1 MVISLSLVV
10 LVGIILVLMIRA
22 GKMKAGPALVAA
34 LFGFLLAS
42 SDLAPNI
49 RTSSTRSPA
58 PSATSTLSRPLRPH
72 SVAAWSGKRQTRGP
86 ARGSPGAGPSY
97 VWSGRRE
104 SNPRSQ
110 FGRLG
115 LYH

>member
-49 RTSSTRSPA
+49 QDF
-58 PSATSTLSRPLRPH
+58 LD
-72 SVAAWSGKRQTRGP
+72 SVASSIGDI
-86 ARGSPGAGPSY
+86 
-97 VWSGRRE
+97 
-104 SNPRSQ
+104 N
-110 FGRLG
+110 L
-115 LYH
+115 

>member
-1 MVISLSLVV
+1 VVISLSLVV

-49 RTSSTRSPA
+49 QDF
-58 PSATSTLSRPLRPH
+58 LD
-72 SVAAWSGKRQTRGP
+72 SVAS
-86 ARGSPGAGPSY
+86 SISDI
-97 VWSGRRE
+97 
-104 SNPRSQ
+104 N
-110 FGRLG
+110 L
-115 LYH
+115 

>member
-49 RTSSTRSPA
+49 QDF
-58 PSATSTLSRPLRPH
+58 LD
-72 SVAAWSGKRQTRGP
+72 SVAS
-86 ARGSPGAGPSY
+86 SISD
-97 VWSGRRE
+97 VD
-104 SNPRSQ
+104 
-110 FGRLG
+110 L
-115 LYH
+115 

>member
-49 RTSSTRSPA
+49 QDF
-58 PSATSTLSRPLRPH
+58 LD
-72 SVAAWSGKRQTRGP
+72 SVAS
-86 ARGSPGAGPSY
+86 SISDI
-97 VWSGRRE
+97 
-104 SNPRSQ
+104 N
-110 FGRLG
+110 L
-115 LYH
+115 